1 MLELV
6 AEAFMG
12 IGYLYS
18 SNTSRYKIIKIFAT
32 KKYRLFS
39 VEKPGRYHLNQDI
52 KIDMRAP
59 QRTGTWPLV

>member
-1 MLELV
+1 MLVSRKSHHQMLKLV

-32 KKYRLFS
+32 KKIGSSQWR
-39 VEKPGRYHLNQDI
+39 NMADI
-52 KIDMRAP
+52 ILTKISKL
-59 QRTGTWPLV
+59 T